1 MKRDRAM
8 TISFMDGTK
17 VSFDFPAQEANSFGS
32 ALLIEEL
39 LKSPHLLVEAEGAL
53 LIYPVANIKSIQ
65 LTNLSGEGAA
75 VTPKGL
81 IRGARVV
88 G

>member
-8 TISFMDGTK
+8 TIYFTDGTK
-17 VSFDFPAQEANSFGS
+17 VSFDFPAQKANDAARSILFEQM
-32 ALLIEEL
+32 LEQPYLM
-39 LKSPHLLVEAEGAL
+39 VEADGAL
-53 LIYPVANIKSIQ
+53 LLYPMANIKSIH
-65 LTNLSGEGAA
+65 LAVLSGETLTMA
-75 VTPKGL
+75 PKGM